1 MKPLLKFLTNPIYI
15 LLFLIGLT
23 IILHRKKKKK
33 LSRIIG
39 TLTILFALL
48 TLSNPLPEHL
58 TRKLERKY
66 PAYNSTFVKIKKQE
80 VHVLVLGGGFT
91 NDTSLPPNSRLA
103 SNSLTRVVEGIRIH
117 RLIPNSIL
125 IFSGKASKGEITIA
139 ETMLATALSLG
150 VDSTRVRLMKEP
162 STTAKEADYYKAHF
176 HNDFTQL
183 IIATSAMHMPRA
195 MLTFEKRGLKPIP
208 APTNHTGKGRLA
220 RSSGGWWG
228 FSAGN
233 MRKIEKALREMLA
246 IQYEEMTD

>member
-1 MKPLLKFLTNPIYI
+1 MKPLLKLLTNPIYI
-15 LLFLIGLT
+15 LLALIVIAL
-23 IILHRKKKKK
+23 LFRHKKKKK
-33 LSRIIG
+33 LTKLFS
-39 TLTILFALL
+39 TIALLFALL
-48 TLSNPLPEHL
+48 TLSNPVPEHL

-66 PAYNSTFVKIKKQE
+66 PAYNPAFIKIKKQE

-103 SNSLTRVVEGIRIH
+103 SNSLTRVVEGIRVH
-117 RLIPNSIL
+117 RLIPNSTL
-125 IFSGKASKGEITIA
+125 IFSGKASKGETTIA

-150 VDSTRVRLMKEP
+150 VDSTKVRLMKEP
-162 STTAKEADYYKAHF
+162 STTAKEADYYKANF
-176 HNDFTQL
+176 HNDSTQL

-195 MLTFEKRGLKPIP
+195 MLTFEKRGLQPIP

-246 IQYEEMTD
+246 IRYEKMTN